1 MKIISYN
8 VNGIRAALKKGLRE
22 WIISENP
29 DILCIQETKSQPDQV
44 DDGIFKELG
53 YQSAWHSA
61 QKKGYSGVATYHKQS
76 PKNNIIGIGVDT
88 IDNEGRVLI
97 SEYDDFSVINC
108 YFPSGSSSEDRH
120 GVKMDFLRQIQP
132 WIDNYKKQ
140 QANII
145 LVGDYN
151 IVHTEKDIHNPTRR
165 DNPSGY
171 RPEERAWMT
180 EWFASGFTDAYR
192 YLHPDEINFSW
203 WSYRAGSRAKDKGW
217 RIDYMSVSDPIKDK
231 IKSCYHQKE
240 AVHSDHCPV
249 VLEIEI

>member
-76 PKNNIIGIGVDT
+76 PKNNIKGIGVDT